1 MWNHRLSSLALVLCL
16 SLSACT
22 TTVTRP
28 DGTVESQAPDLD
40 MIRLMASASVAA
52 WAAAANGI
60 KPDDAKALETI
71 LNTIVT
77 FHADG
82 TPIDPARWMPAVQR
96 DVPPR
101 YQGLAM
107 VMVELVAYQLKK
119 YDLASVIP
127 EPDSDAWKILDAIQ
141 AGAHAGLAPYLTK
154 VPA

>member
-1 MWNHRLSSLALVLCL
+1 MWNHLRNSALVLCL
-16 SLSACT
+16 ALSACT

-28 DGTVESQAPDLD
+28 DGTVEAQKPNLD

-60 KPDDAKALETI
+60 KPDDAQALTTILDTI
-71 LNTIVT
+71 LN

-82 TPIDPARWMPAVQR
+82 TPIDPAHWMPAIQR
-96 DVPPR
+96 DVPKR

-119 YDLASVIP
+119 YDLSSVIP
-127 EPDSDAWKILDAIQ
+127 EPGSDAWKILEAIQ
-141 AGAHAGLAPYLTK
+141 AGAKSGLAPYLEQG
-154 VPA
+154 A